1 MKRLLRITL
10 ILVLT
15 ATTGLVG
22 NLPEAKGDLNTS
34 AETENTTTEKTPIPV
49 SLPAVATVT
58 LNDGNTR
65 SGQMV
70 DLNSEQLIIK
80 KNNSRAIVSI
90 ADIMRVEFSE
100 NFWWPTSTGFIVI
113 RGKDTVPEGEPV
125 RLEVGMDGFEWVE
138 KEQGI
143 ANISSEA
150 VEDVDGEG
158 MEYLE
163 GIVGVVNSGKSRYVV
178 SKIEFDVE
186 NQLLIITATAT
197 SRQE

>member
-1 MKRLLRITL
+1 MKTLLRITL

-22 NLPEAKGDLNTS
+22 NVREAKGNSNTS
-34 AETENTTTEKTPIPV
+34 AETETATTAATPIPV

-58 LNDGNTR
+58 LSDRNTR
-65 SGQMV
+65 SGQVV

-80 KNNSRAIVSI
+80 RGNSPATVSI
-90 ADIMRVEFSE
+90 ADIVRVEFDGE
-100 NFWWPTSTGFIVI
+100 VWWPTGSEFIVI
-113 RGKDTVPEGEPV
+113 RGDDTIKEGEPV

-150 VEDVDGEG
+150 VMDIDGEG
-158 MEYLE
+158 REYLE
-163 GIVGVVNSGKSRYVV
+163 GILDVIDGGKFRYVV
-178 SKIEFDVE
+178 REIEFDLE
-186 NQLLIITATAT
+186 NQLLIITATAA